1 MSRGGSGDI
10 LSGIMGAIAGQ
21 GYNAFELACIGVYMH
36 GLAGDI
42 TAEKLAQEAM
52 LPRDII
58 NSLSDSFRKIK

>member
-10 LSGIMGAIAGQ
+10 LSGIIGAVAGQ
-21 GYNAFELACIGVYMH
+21 GYNAFESACIGVYKH

-42 TAEKLAQEAM
+42 TAEKLTQEAM